1 MAIAKPL
8 IKSGLP
14 LPGKDFRLL
23 IISGFWPR
31 PENPITGMFVV
42 QQAEAYAALGC
53 EVTVVAPQIP
63 WRMRRRPYCIKHD
76 PFTVFSPVYPHVPQR
91 ISGGARAVSMNK
103 LGFAR
108 AVLKTLEKKGLPEQ
122 FDGIHLHG
130 FRYAGLSLPLWK
142 SRIHGPKVLT
152 VHGID
157 PFLKERSKRLRLLEN
172 IRQMLQFTEKIVL
185 VGRSLKSYTSSLGVP
200 AEKQTIISNGT
211 NLPLHY
217 DIQQRSLENRRVI
230 LSISNLT
237 QLKGIDINLHAL
249 SCIRKRHPKL
259 NWHYRIVGDGPER
272 GRLEALSKNLHI
284 DDRVSF
290 LGRLRYETTM
300 REMEMCDIFSLPSWG
315 EAFGIVYL
323 EAMARGRPVIG
334 CRHWGAEEIVRHGV
348 EGLLVAPRDE
358 AELSKA
364 LFTMLADPGFSSEL
378 GRAARDRAKDYT
390 WEKNAEKYIKLF
402 SANKASNFHP

>member
-130 FRYAGLSLPLWK
+130 FRYAGLSLPLWGY
-142 SRIHGPKVLT
+142 RIPCPKVIT
-152 VHGID
+152 VHGFD
-157 PFLKERSKRLRLLEN
+157 PFFQKGGDLLWLRRNLH
-172 IRQMLQFTEKIVL
+172 QMLNHTAKIVL
-185 VGRSLKSYTSSLGVP
+185 VGQPLEPYLYRLKIP
-200 AEKQTIISNGT
+200 REKQTIISNGT
-211 NLPLHY
+211 YLPANCNF
-217 DIQQRSLENRRVI
+217 DQRPLKEERII
-230 LSISNLT
+230 LSVSNLIFW
-237 QLKGIDINLHAL
+237 KGIDVNLRAL
-249 SCIRKRHPKL
+249 AYVLRTNPRL

-290 LGRLRYETTM
+290 LGRLRYEATM

-323 EAMARGRPVIG
+323 EAMGRGRPVIG

-390 WEKNAEKYIKLF
+390 WEKNAKKYIKLF